1 MENDIMRFDKELE
14 SLWHDMQLMNKE
26 ELEIY
31 TQRLFIKLYNIK
43 YQQKLAEEEAR
54 SLGAQNRFS
63 RPLLTNVIL
72 LY

>member
-1 MENDIMRFDKELE
+1 MENDIMQFDKELE
-14 SLWHDMQLMNKE
+14 SLWHDMQHMNKE

-54 SLGAQNRFS
+54 YWAHKTALVN
-63 RPLLTNVIL
+63 P
-72 LY
+72 Y